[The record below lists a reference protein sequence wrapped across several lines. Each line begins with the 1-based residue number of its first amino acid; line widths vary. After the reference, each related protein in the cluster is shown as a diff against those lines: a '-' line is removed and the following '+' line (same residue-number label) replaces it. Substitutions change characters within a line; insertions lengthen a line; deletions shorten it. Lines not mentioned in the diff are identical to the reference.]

1 MSYYTGPV
9 TSLEAMPINAIQ
21 GHKIIRKNNEG
32 TEGIAYTDS
41 APDPLPSG
49 VSILTH
55 EEAKALVRTP
65 DYDPEPEE

>member
-9 TSLEAMPINAIQ
+9 ASLETMPVNVIE

-32 TEGIAYTDS
+32 TEGIACTNNP
-41 APDPLPSG
+41 PDPLPSG

-55 EEAKALVRTP
+55 EEATALVRTP